1 MKADNCRVRPA
12 DSGDRRGRARTSGS
26 GQGTQAANRRR
37 TPSRSRRCAGSRG
50 RRAGLQPF
58 SSGSRVVGSA
68 SHQCSVS
75 SPTSTTRPAT
85 TSSPRAIWTVAD
97 RRVLAVSI
105 NAADWHSMRG
115 KPHRSG
121 ATSVAPPQHRAAV
134 CGGGLLV
141 YPLAVRRSRTC
152 VRTAGRTRSR
162 RPCRHGIDG
171 QSRWETP
178 FMPSFL
184 WNVRRFAIPLHRRLS
199 RRRLGVAAEALGGQA
214 RLSGRRA
221 LILVCT
227 PGDQCTTGSPSGT
240 GRPAASIRLPS
251 SRRTAARCSGHG
263 SCSTVG

>member
-58 SSGSRVVGSA
+58 SSGSRATSA
-68 SHQCSVS
+68 QC
-75 SPTSTTRPAT
+75 PRLRRRPGRRPQAH
-85 TSSPRAIWTVAD
+85 PRAIWTVAD

-105 NAADWHSMRG
+105 NAADWHFMRG

>member
-1 MKADNCRVRPA
+1 MCGRPIRGTGEDGLA
-12 DSGDRRGRARTSGS
+12 RRAAAKGR
-26 GQGTQAANRRR
+26 RRR
-37 TPSRSRRCAGSRG
+37 TGGEHPPDREGVPEVVGGAQVYSRLAAGRGSWAAPATSAQCPRLRRRPG
-50 RRAGLQPF
+50 RRPQA
-58 SSGSRVVGSA
+58 
-68 SHQCSVS
+68 H
-75 SPTSTTRPAT
+75 
-85 TSSPRAIWTVAD
+85 PRAIWTVAD

-105 NAADWHSMRG
+105 NAADWHFMRG